1 VRRTALGLVA
11 SLVVAC
17 AGPGPDGAGLVVRAG
32 TGGPG
37 RFDAPEGGVLRLQ
50 RGCQGAQH
58 VFTSVRVEGAA
69 PEEPFE
75 LRVTIHR
82 KLDGAL
88 VSVPLVVK
96 VPLEADPE
104 VAGAVRATGLTPVVE
119 SPRDVLDEAAELRV
133 EVLADDGREGRAVL
147 EGVVKWGP
155 DAC

>member
-1 VRRTALGLVA
+1 MGLVA
-11 SLVVAC
+11 CLAVAC
-17 AGPGPDGAGLVVRAG
+17 GAEASGGSGLLVRAG

-37 RFDAPEGGVLRLQ
+37 RFDAPEGAVLRLQ

-69 PEEPFE
+69 AEEPFE

-82 KLDGAL
+82 KRDRAL
-88 VSVPLVVK
+88 VSVPLVVR

-104 VAGAVRATGLTPVVE
+104 VSGAVRATGLTPVVE

-133 EVLADDGREGRAVL
+133 EVLADDGRAGRAML